1 MKLIIAEKPDV
12 ARKFRDALTK
22 DSKAVKYSEMVYFY
36 ENKSFIFAS
45 AAGHLFQAKLPQE
58 IDDDNKTWSLN
69 PLKLPKILPLKYG
82 RNSASKYFA
91 CIKELIN
98 RSEVDEVIIATDPD
112 REGQLIWA
120 LIARNLKINKPVTRV
135 WIKEWTKKGLIKAFN
150 ERRPNSEYK
159 NLELAGLCRL
169 QADYYI
175 GMNATM
181 GATVAFGGYG
191 NVINNGRVQTPT
203 RYIVYQNDKSI
214 KEFVPQKYNILS
226 ITTSSDEQNKS
237 LTLNGQKLEPKVA
250 QQILPLLKNKQYKL
264 NKETK
269 QTSKGCPKLYATS
282 DIQIEASK
290 KFGLSVDET
299 TSILQKLY
307 QDYALTTYP
316 RTEINQISESSSK
329 NVMQIVNSLDGA
341 GLIDDIIT
349 EIKSKHL
356 SFQKHLIDTKGGEM
370 PHEAITPTYDGNP
383 KAVLNKLT
391 PNELNIYTLI
401 VKRFLQGF
409 YPPAVIDETSITTS
423 VQFDSKNY
431 SFKASGKIISDPS
444 WMKISG
450 IPSDSFLPMIT
461 DGKMYDCLDAKAID
475 KMTTPPARLTEAT
488 LLEIMKSPTKL
499 VEDKKAQKILKE
511 VKGIGTEATRNGII
525 QGLFANN
532 FLVKK
537 GKAIYPTEKTIQSIE
552 VLPNSPLTSP
562 MMTAELET
570 KLSEVEHGERSFD
583 DFMSEVNKQVDEILE
598 SMRKAPKRTIA
609 GGKDT
614 IGKCPKCGSSVSAFK
629 MGYSCDSKDCDFV
642 IWDTVASK
650 KITKKAV
657 KQLLENKRTD
667 KIKGFKSKA
676 GKSFDAYLILD
687 ENNKVAFDFNEVKKE
702 SNLKCPYCGGKMNDY
717 ESKISCE
724 NNDFVIW
731 KTVAGKKLTQTA
743 IKQLCEKGATTQIT
757 GFKSKAGKAFNAKLK
772 RNDST
777 KKIEFDFS

>member
-22 DSKAVKYSEMVYFY
+22 DSKSIKYSEMVYYY

-45 AAGHLFQAKLPQE
+45 AAGHLFQAKTPQE
-58 IDDDNKTWSLN
+58 IDEDNKTWSLT
-69 PLKLPKILPLKYG
+69 PLKLPKVLPLKYG
-82 RNSASKYFA
+82 QNSASKYFA
-91 CIKELIN
+91 CIKELCN
-98 RSEVDEVIIATDPD
+98 RSEVDEIIVATDPD

-120 LIARNLKINKPVTRV
+120 LIARNLKISKPVTRV
-135 WIKEWTKKGLIKAFN
+135 WIKEWTKKGLVKAFN

-214 KEFVPQKYNILS
+214 KEFIPQKYNILS
-226 ITTSSDEQNKS
+226 ITTTSDEENKTI
-237 LTLNGQKLEPKVA
+237 TLNGQKLEPKAA
-250 QQILPLLKNKQYKL
+250 QQILPLLKNRSYKL

-290 KFGLSVDET
+290 KYGLSVDET
-299 TSILQKLY
+299 TNILQKLY

-356 SFQKHLIDTKGGEM
+356 TFQKHLIDTKGGEM

-383 KAVLNKLT
+383 KAVLNKLSQ
-391 PNELNIYTLI
+391 NELNIYTLI

-409 YPPAVIDETSITTS
+409 YPPAIIDETTITTS
-423 VQFDSKNY
+423 IEFNSKKY
-431 SFKASGKIISDPS
+431 PFKASGKIVSDPS

-488 LLEIMKSPTKL
+488 LLEVMKSPTKL

-532 FLVKK
+532 FLEKK

-552 VLPNSPLTSP
+552 VLPDSPLTSP

-598 SMRKAPKRTIA
+598 SIRKAPRRTIA

-717 ESKISCE
+717 ESRISCE

-731 KTVAGKKLTQTA
+731 KTVAGKKLTQSA

-757 GFKSKAGKAFNAKLK
+757 GFKSKVGKTFSAKLK

-777 KKIEFDFS
+777 KKIDFDFS